1 MTKDKLLWLYLLRN
15 LVTEE
20 NVPLP
25 AYLMPIAA
33 LAAEQV
39 EALTRRAKLLS
50 DDWKSGIVKPQ
61 AVVRLDLPRSVTW
74 LRLLCGRWLFVASY
88 DTRASTFS
96 CWDITDAFQGVTEPA
111 AECCFSGPIKSAEL
125 QVQTDGVVIALAVSS
140 WCESVLL

>member
-1 MTKDKLLWLYLLRN
+1 VTKDKLLWLYLLRN

-96 CWDITDAFQGVTEPA
+96 SWDSIEAF
-111 AECCFSGPIKSAEL
+111 
-125 QVQTDGVVIALAVSS
+125 
-140 WCESVLL
+140 